1 MFYLDFEEKLE
12 KFDMEIQSLI
22 KLSKESD
29 IDVDRKIKDIEKKK
43 QTELNRIYSNLSPW
57 QIVKI
62 ARHPQRPKT
71 KDYIQNIFENFT
83 SLYGDRLY
91 SEDNA
96 VISGMAF
103 LDQNPVLV
111 LGTEKGH
118 DMNSRIKHNFGM
130 AKPEGYRKSQRIMKL
145 ASKLN
150 LPLICFID
158 TSGAY
163 PGKDAEER
171 GQAEAIAQ
179 SMKAALNC
187 EAPCI
192 SVIIGEGGSGGAIA
206 LATSDKVL
214 MLSNSIYSVISPEGC
229 ASILWRDPTKSLEAA
244 EAMKLTA
251 KELMNLKI
259 IDEIIQEPLGG
270 AHRDSDQIAEEIKKS
285 ILKNLEQFENLSGDQ
300 IFEHR
305 KNRFLKIGRDQGFK
319 KSTNT
324 DTLQGLSYVQPG
336 YNKLVKF
343 FKKNKNISLA
353 TLGVLGLAIFLYFIV

>member
-12 KFDMEIQSLI
+12 KLESEKKSLL
-22 KLSKESD
+22 KASEESD
-29 IDVDRKIKDIEKKK
+29 IDISVKIKSIEEKEK
-43 QTELNRIYSNLSPW
+43 TELDKIYSNLSPW
-57 QIVKI
+57 QIVKV

-71 KDYIQNIFENFT
+71 KDYVQNIFDNFT

-96 VISGMAF
+96 IISGMAF
-103 LDQNPVLV
+103 LDENPVLV

-118 DMNSRIKHNFGM
+118 DMKSRIKHNFGM

-150 LPLICFID
+150 IPLICFID

-179 SMKAALNC
+179 SMKVALNC

-229 ASILWRDPTKSLEAA
+229 SSILWKSSDYA
-244 EAMKLTA
+244 ETASNSLKITA
-251 KELMNLKI
+251 KDCLNLKI
-259 IDEIIQEPLGG
+259 IDEIIEEPIGG
-270 AHRDSDQIAEEIKKS
+270 AHRNHDVICRDLKKS
-285 ILKNLEQFENLSGDQ
+285 LLENLNELKKIDLTSLLNQ
-300 IFEHR
+300 R
-305 KNRFLKIGRDQGFK
+305 NNRYL
-319 KSTNT
+319 NY
-324 DTLQGLSYVQPG
+324 LP
-336 YNKLVKF
+336 
-343 FKKNKNISLA
+343 
-353 TLGVLGLAIFLYFIV
+353 

>member
-12 KFDMEIQSLI
+12 KL
-22 KLSKESD
+22 ES
-29 IDVDRKIKDIEKKK
+29 EKKSLQK
-43 QTELNRIYSNLSPW
+43 ASEESGIDITSKILSIEEKERSELEKIYSNLSPW

-179 SMKAALNC
+179 SMKVALNC

-192 SVIIGEGGSGGAIA
+192 SVVIGEGGSGGAIA

-229 ASILWRDPTKSLEAA
+229 SSILWKSSDYA
-244 EAMKLTA
+244 ETA
-251 KELMNLKI
+251 SNSLKITANDCLNLKI
-259 IDEIIQEPLGG
+259 IDEIIEEPIGG
-270 AHRDSDQIAEEIKKS
+270 AHRNHEIICRDLKKS
-285 ILKNLEQFENLSGDQ
+285 LLENLNELQKIDLASLLTK
-300 IFEHR
+300 R
-305 KNRFLKIGRDQGFK
+305 NNRYL
-319 KSTNT
+319 NY
-324 DTLQGLSYVQPG
+324 LP
-336 YNKLVKF
+336 
-343 FKKNKNISLA
+343 
-353 TLGVLGLAIFLYFIV
+353 

>member
-1 MFYLDFEEKLE
+1 
-12 KFDMEIQSLI
+12 
-22 KLSKESD
+22 
-29 IDVDRKIKDIEKKK
+29 
-43 QTELNRIYSNLSPW
+43 
-57 QIVKI
+57 
-62 ARHPQRPKT
+62 
-71 KDYIQNIFENFT
+71 
-83 SLYGDRLY
+83 
-91 SEDNA
+91 
-96 VISGMAF
+96 MAF

-179 SMKAALNC
+179 SMKVALNC

-192 SVIIGEGGSGGAIA
+192 SVVIGEGGSGGAIA

-229 ASILWRDPTKSLEAA
+229 SSILWKSSDYA
-244 EAMKLTA
+244 ETASNSIKITA
-251 KELMNLKI
+251 KDCLNLKI
-259 IDEIIQEPLGG
+259 IDEIIEEPIGG
-270 AHRDSDQIAEEIKKS
+270 AHRNHEIICRDLKKS
-285 ILKNLEQFENLSGDQ
+285 LLENLNELQKIDLASLLTK
-300 IFEHR
+300 R
-305 KNRFLKIGRDQGFK
+305 NNRYL
-319 KSTNT
+319 NY
-324 DTLQGLSYVQPG
+324 LP
-336 YNKLVKF
+336 
-343 FKKNKNISLA
+343 
-353 TLGVLGLAIFLYFIV
+353 

>member
-12 KFDMEIQSLI
+12 KLESEKKSLF
-22 KLSKESD
+22 KASEESD
-29 IDVDRKIKDIEKKK
+29 IDISVKIKSIEEKEK
-43 QTELNRIYSNLSPW
+43 TELDKIYSNLSPW
-57 QIVKI
+57 QIVKV

-71 KDYIQNIFENFT
+71 KDYVQNVFDNFT

-96 VISGMAF
+96 IISGMAF
-103 LDQNPVLV
+103 LDENPVLV

-118 DMNSRIKHNFGM
+118 DIKSRIKHNFGM

-150 LPLICFID
+150 IPLICFID

-179 SMKAALNC
+179 SMKVALNC

-229 ASILWRDPTKSLEAA
+229 SSILWKSSDYA
-244 EAMKLTA
+244 EIASNSLKITA
-251 KELMNLKI
+251 KDCLNLKI
-259 IDEIIQEPLGG
+259 IDEIIEEPIGG
-270 AHRDSDQIAEEIKKS
+270 AHRNHDVIFRDLKKS
-285 ILKNLEQFENLSGDQ
+285 LLENLNELKKIDLTSLLKQ
-300 IFEHR
+300 R
-305 KNRFLKIGRDQGFK
+305 NNRYL
-319 KSTNT
+319 NY
-324 DTLQGLSYVQPG
+324 LP
-336 YNKLVKF
+336 
-343 FKKNKNISLA
+343 
-353 TLGVLGLAIFLYFIV
+353 

>member
-12 KFDMEIQSLI
+12 KLENEKKSLQKASEQSGI
-22 KLSKESD
+22 DISSKILS
-29 IDVDRKIKDIEKKK
+29 IEKKEK
-43 QTELNRIYSNLSPW
+43 IELEKIYSNLTPW

-83 SLYGDRLY
+83 FLYGDRLY

-103 LDQNPVLV
+103 LDQNPVLI

-171 GQAEAIAQ
+171 GQAEAIAK
-179 SMKAALNC
+179 SMKVALNC

-192 SVIIGEGGSGGAIA
+192 SIVIGEGGSGGAIA

-229 ASILWRDPTKSLEAA
+229 SSILWKSSDYA
-244 EAMKLTA
+244 ETASNSLKITA
-251 KELMNLKI
+251 KDCLDLKI
-259 IDEIIQEPLGG
+259 IDEIIEEPIGG
-270 AHRDSDQIAEEIKKS
+270 AHRNHEIICRDLKKS
-285 ILKNLEQFENLSGDQ
+285 LLDNLNDLKKIDLASLLTKRN
-300 IFEHR
+300 
-305 KNRFLKIGRDQGFK
+305 NRYL
-319 KSTNT
+319 NY
-324 DTLQGLSYVQPG
+324 LP
-336 YNKLVKF
+336 
-343 FKKNKNISLA
+343 
-353 TLGVLGLAIFLYFIV
+353 

>member
-12 KFDMEIQSLI
+12 KL
-22 KLSKESD
+22 ES
-29 IDVDRKIKDIEKKK
+29 EKKSLQK
-43 QTELNRIYSNLSPW
+43 ASEESGIDITSKILSIEEKERTELKKVYSNLSPW

-71 KDYIQNIFENFT
+71 KDYIQKIFKNFT

-179 SMKAALNC
+179 SMKVALNC

-192 SVIIGEGGSGGAIA
+192 SVVIGEGGSGGAIA

-229 ASILWRDPTKSLEAA
+229 SSILWKSSDYA
-244 EAMKLTA
+244 ETASNSLKITA
-251 KELMNLKI
+251 KDCLNLKI
-259 IDEIIQEPLGG
+259 IDEIIEEPIGG
-270 AHRDSDQIAEEIKKS
+270 AHRNHEMICRDLKKS
-285 ILKNLEQFENLSGDQ
+285 LLDNLNELQKIDLASLLTKRN
-300 IFEHR
+300 
-305 KNRFLKIGRDQGFK
+305 NRYL
-319 KSTNT
+319 NY
-324 DTLQGLSYVQPG
+324 LP
-336 YNKLVKF
+336 
-343 FKKNKNISLA
+343 
-353 TLGVLGLAIFLYFIV
+353 

>member
-12 KFDMEIQSLI
+12 KFDIEIQSLI

-29 IDVDRKIKDIEKKK
+29 IDVDVKIKDIEKKK

-62 ARHPQRPKT
+62 ARHPNRPKT
-71 KDYIQNIFENFT
+71 KNFISSIFRNFT
-83 SLYGDRLY
+83 PLYGDRLY

-96 VISGMAF
+96 IISGLAF
-103 LDQNPVLV
+103 LDKSPVV
-111 LGTEKGH
+111 ILGTEKGN
-118 DMNSRIKHNFGM
+118 DMQTRIKHNFGM
-130 AKPEGYRKSQRIMKL
+130 AKPEGYRKSQRVMKL

-179 SMKAALNC
+179 SMKVALNC
-187 EAPCI
+187 ETPCL

-206 LATSDKVL
+206 LATSDIVL

-229 ASILWRDPTKSLEAA
+229 SSILWKSANFA
-244 EAMKLTA
+244 ETA
-251 KELMNLKI
+251 SNSLKI
-259 IDEIIQEPLGG
+259 TANDCLEFRIVDQIIQEPIGG
-270 AHRDSDQIAEEIKKS
+270 AHRYHEKVSSD
-285 ILKNLEQFENLSGDQ
+285 LKEAL
-300 IFEHR
+300 I
-305 KNRFLKIGRDQGFK
+305 
-319 KSTNT
+319 
-324 DTLQGLSYVQPG
+324 
-336 YNKLVKF
+336 
-343 FKKNKNISLA
+343 KNIEDLKLL
-353 TLGVLGLAIFLYFIV
+353 TKDELLKKRNDRYLNYIV

>member
-12 KFDMEIQSLI
+12 KL
-22 KLSKESD
+22 ES
-29 IDVDRKIKDIEKKK
+29 EKKSLQK
-43 QTELNRIYSNLSPW
+43 ASEESGIDITSKIFSIEEKEKTELEKIYSNLSPW

-71 KDYIQNIFENFT
+71 KDYIQKIFENFT

-103 LDQNPVLV
+103 LDQNPVMV

-179 SMKAALNC
+179 SMKVALNC

-192 SVIIGEGGSGGAIA
+192 SVVIGEGGSGGAIA

-229 ASILWRDPTKSLEAA
+229 SSILWKSSDYA
-244 EAMKLTA
+244 ETASNSLKITA
-251 KELMNLKI
+251 KDCLDLKI
-259 IDEIIQEPLGG
+259 IDEIIEEPIGG
-270 AHRDSDQIAEEIKKS
+270 AHRNHEIICRDLKKS
-285 ILKNLEQFENLSGDQ
+285 LLDNLNDLKKIDLASLLTKRN
-300 IFEHR
+300 
-305 KNRFLKIGRDQGFK
+305 NRYL
-319 KSTNT
+319 NY
-324 DTLQGLSYVQPG
+324 LP
-336 YNKLVKF
+336 
-343 FKKNKNISLA
+343 
-353 TLGVLGLAIFLYFIV
+353 

>member
-12 KFDMEIQSLI
+12 KLESEKKSLL
-22 KLSKESD
+22 KASEESD
-29 IDVDRKIKDIEKKK
+29 IDISVKIKSIEEKEK
-43 QTELNRIYSNLSPW
+43 TELDKIYSNLSPW
-57 QIVKI
+57 QIVKV

-71 KDYIQNIFENFT
+71 KDYVQNVFDNFT

-96 VISGMAF
+96 IISGMAF
-103 LDQNPVLV
+103 LDENPVLV

-118 DMNSRIKHNFGM
+118 DMKSRIKHNFGM
-130 AKPEGYRKSQRIMKL
+130 AKPDGYRKSQRIMKL

-150 LPLICFID
+150 IPLICLID

-179 SMKAALNC
+179 SMKVALNC
-187 EAPCI
+187 ETPCI

-229 ASILWRDPTKSLEAA
+229 SSILWKSSDYA
-244 EAMKLTA
+244 ETASNSLKITA
-251 KELMNLKI
+251 KDCLNLKI
-259 IDEIIQEPLGG
+259 VDEIIEEPIGG
-270 AHRDSDQIAEEIKKS
+270 AHRNHDVICRDLKKS
-285 ILKNLEQFENLSGDQ
+285 LLENLNELKKIDLTSLLNQ
-300 IFEHR
+300 R
-305 KNRFLKIGRDQGFK
+305 NNRYL
-319 KSTNT
+319 NY
-324 DTLQGLSYVQPG
+324 LP
-336 YNKLVKF
+336 
-343 FKKNKNISLA
+343 
-353 TLGVLGLAIFLYFIV
+353 

>member
-12 KFDMEIQSLI
+12 KLENEKKSLQKI
-22 KLSKESD
+22 SKESGID
-29 IDVDRKIKDIEKKK
+29 ISSKILSIEKKESV
-43 QTELNRIYSNLSPW
+43 ELEKIYSNLSPW

-71 KDYIQNIFENFT
+71 KDYIKKIFKNFT

-96 VISGMAF
+96 IISGIAF

-179 SMKAALNC
+179 SMKVALNC

-192 SVIIGEGGSGGAIA
+192 SIVIGEGGSGGAIA

-229 ASILWRDPTKSLEAA
+229 SSILWKSSDYA
-244 EAMKLTA
+244 ETASNSLKITA
-251 KELMNLKI
+251 KDCLDLKI
-259 IDEIIQEPLGG
+259 IDEIIEEPIGG
-270 AHRDSDQIAEEIKKS
+270 AHRNHDIICKDLKKS
-285 ILKNLEQFENLSGDQ
+285 LLDNLNELQKIDLASLLTKRN
-300 IFEHR
+300 
-305 KNRFLKIGRDQGFK
+305 NRYLDY
-319 KSTNT
+319 
-324 DTLQGLSYVQPG
+324 LP
-336 YNKLVKF
+336 
-343 FKKNKNISLA
+343 
-353 TLGVLGLAIFLYFIV
+353 

>member
-12 KFDMEIQSLI
+12 KL
-22 KLSKESD
+22 ES
-29 IDVDRKIKDIEKKK
+29 EKKSLQK
-43 QTELNRIYSNLSPW
+43 ASEESGIDITSKILSIEEKEKTELEKIYSNLSPW

-71 KDYIQNIFENFT
+71 KDYIQKIFKNFT

-179 SMKAALNC
+179 SMKVALNC

-192 SVIIGEGGSGGAIA
+192 SVVIGEGGSGGAIA

-229 ASILWRDPTKSLEAA
+229 SSILWKSSDYA
-244 EAMKLTA
+244 ETASNSLKITA
-251 KELMNLKI
+251 KDCLNLKI
-259 IDEIIQEPLGG
+259 IDEIIEEPIGG
-270 AHRDSDQIAEEIKKS
+270 AHRNHEMICRDLKKS
-285 ILKNLEQFENLSGDQ
+285 LLDNLNELQKIDLASLLTTRN
-300 IFEHR
+300 
-305 KNRFLKIGRDQGFK
+305 NRYL
-319 KSTNT
+319 NY
-324 DTLQGLSYVQPG
+324 LP
-336 YNKLVKF
+336 
-343 FKKNKNISLA
+343 
-353 TLGVLGLAIFLYFIV
+353 

>member
-12 KFDMEIQSLI
+12 KLDSEKKSLL
-22 KLSKESD
+22 KASEESD
-29 IDVDRKIKDIEKKK
+29 IDISAKIKSIEEKEK
-43 QTELNRIYSNLSPW
+43 TELDKIYSNLSPW
-57 QIVKI
+57 QIVKV

-71 KDYIQNIFENFT
+71 KDYIQNVFDNFT

-96 VISGMAF
+96 IISGMAF
-103 LDQNPVLV
+103 LDEIPVLV

-118 DMNSRIKHNFGM
+118 DMKSRIKHNFGM

-179 SMKAALNC
+179 SMKVALNC

-192 SVIIGEGGSGGAIA
+192 SVVIGEGGSGGAIA

-229 ASILWRDPTKSLEAA
+229 SSILWKSSDYA
-244 EAMKLTA
+244 ETASNSLKITA
-251 KELMNLKI
+251 KDCLKLKI
-259 IDEIIQEPLGG
+259 IDEIIEEPIGG
-270 AHRDSDQIAEEIKKS
+270 AHRNHDVICRDLKKS
-285 ILKNLEQFENLSGDQ
+285 LLENLNELKKIDLSSLLNQ
-300 IFEHR
+300 R
-305 KNRFLKIGRDQGFK
+305 NNRYL
-319 KSTNT
+319 NY
-324 DTLQGLSYVQPG
+324 LP
-336 YNKLVKF
+336 
-343 FKKNKNISLA
+343 
-353 TLGVLGLAIFLYFIV
+353 